1 MMVPL
6 QHSMHFIKLKE
17 FNNPR
22 NQVETSGFNLQKKR
36 LKRLIICLKSVTES
50 DLIKIRKGFEV
61 LFMLPEEAI
70 KKVMDAYYHFDCFFR
85 QHK

>member
-22 NQVETSGFNLQKKR
+22 NQVETSGFNLQKK
-36 LKRLIICLKSVTES
+36 
-50 DLIKIRKGFEV
+50 
-61 LFMLPEEAI
+61 AI
-70 KKVMDAYYHFDCFFR
+70 ETAYNTLEISH
-85 QHK
+85 